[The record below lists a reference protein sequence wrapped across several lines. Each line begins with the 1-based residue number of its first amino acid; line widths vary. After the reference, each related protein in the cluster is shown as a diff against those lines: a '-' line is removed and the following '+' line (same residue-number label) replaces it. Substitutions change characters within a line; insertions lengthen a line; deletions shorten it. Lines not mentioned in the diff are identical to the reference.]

1 MNWGKFLLFIVIGF
15 AAQIIDGTLG
25 MAYGVSCRTFL
36 KTVAGLPSALASAV
50 VHVAEVPT
58 TLASGLSHI
67 KLKNVDKSLF
77 FHLAIPGVIGGVA
90 GAWFLSSAGD
100 ALEPFIDAYLII
112 MGFVILRKA
121 FLKSQK
127 ERHIGKGIYPLGLAG
142 GFLDATGGG
151 GWGPVVTSTMLA
163 VGHDVKK
170 TIGTVN
176 TAEFL
181 VTLAETTTF
190 VVLIRDFTSYWQTI
204 LGLIIGG
211 VCAPRGVD
219 LQEDPRPPAARRRR
233 HPHHR
238 AQSLQ
243 SPSLSGCIL
252 KRRYHHD
259 TDVRAAA
266 LRLRPR
272 PAHGAGA
279 LGR

>member
-100 ALEPFIDAYLII
+100 ALEPFIDASLII
-112 MGFVILRKA
+112 M
-121 FLKSQK
+121 
-127 ERHIGKGIYPLGLAG
+127 
-142 GFLDATGGG
+142 
-151 GWGPVVTSTMLA
+151 MLA

-211 VCAPRGVD
+211 VCAAPLAAWICKKIPV
-219 LQEDPRPPAARRRR
+219 RPLLAVVGILIIVLNLY
-233 HPHHR
+233 
-238 AQSLQ
+238 SL
-243 SPSLSGCIL
+243 LHYL
-252 KRRYHHD
+252 A
-259 TDVRAAA
+259 VF
-266 LRLRPR
+266 
-272 PAHGAGA
+272 
-279 LGR
+279 

>member
-1 MNWGKFLLFIVIGF
+1 MNWGKFILFILIGF

-36 KTVAGLPSALASAV
+36 KTVAGVPSALASAV

-67 KLKNVDKSLF
+67 RLKNVDKSLF
-77 FHLAIPGVIGGVA
+77 LHLVIPGVIGGVA

-100 ALEPFIDAYLII
+100 ALEPFIDTYLIV
-112 MGFVILRKA
+112 MGFIILRKA
-121 FLKSQK
+121 FRKSQK

-204 LGLIIGG
+204 LGLVIGG
-211 VCAPRGVD
+211 VCAAPLAAWICRKIPVRPLLAIVGILIIALNLYSL
-219 LQEDPRPPAARRRR
+219 LQCLA
-233 HPHHR
+233 
-238 AQSLQ
+238 
-243 SPSLSGCIL
+243 
-252 KRRYHHD
+252 
-259 TDVRAAA
+259 VF
-266 LRLRPR
+266 
-272 PAHGAGA
+272 
-279 LGR
+279 

>member
-1 MNWGKFLLFIVIGF
+1 MNWGRFILFIIIGF

-77 FHLAIPGVIGGVA
+77 LHLAIPGVIGGVA

-121 FLKSQK
+121 FQKHHK

-151 GWGPVVTSTMLA
+151 GWGLA

-211 VCAPRGVD
+211 VCAAPLAAWICKKIPV
-219 LQEDPRPPAARRRR
+219 RPLLAIVGILIIALNLY
-233 HPHHR
+233 
-238 AQSLQ
+238 SL
-243 SPSLSGCIL
+243 LHYLAIF
-252 KRRYHHD
+252 
-259 TDVRAAA
+259 
-266 LRLRPR
+266 
-272 PAHGAGA
+272 
-279 LGR
+279 

>member
-1 MNWGKFLLFIVIGF
+1 MNWGKFILFILIGF

-36 KTVAGLPSALASAV
+36 KTVAGVPSALASAV

-67 KLKNVDKSLF
+67 RLKNVDKSLF
-77 FHLAIPGVIGGVA
+77 FHLVIPGVIGGVA

-112 MGFVILRKA
+112 MGVVIMRKA
-121 FLKSQK
+121 FRKSQK

-204 LGLIIGG
+204 LGLVIGG
-211 VCAPRGVD
+211 VCAAPLAAWICRKIPVRPLLAIVGILIIALNLYSL
-219 LQEDPRPPAARRRR
+219 LQCLA
-233 HPHHR
+233 
-238 AQSLQ
+238 
-243 SPSLSGCIL
+243 
-252 KRRYHHD
+252 
-259 TDVRAAA
+259 VF
-266 LRLRPR
+266 
-272 PAHGAGA
+272 
-279 LGR
+279 

>member
-1 MNWGKFLLFIVIGF
+1 MTMQQQGQERN
-15 AAQIIDGTLG
+15 AADLHIPVLMKETLAALQPVLDAGRDRPVRILDGTLG

-36 KTVAGLPSALASAV
+36 KTVAGVPSALASAV

-67 KLKNVDKSLF
+67 RLKNVDKSLF
-77 FHLAIPGVIGGVA
+77 LHLVIPGVIGGVA

-100 ALEPFIDAYLII
+100 ALEPFIDAYLIV
-112 MGFVILRKA
+112 MGFIILRKA
-121 FLKSQK
+121 FRKSQK

-190 VVLIRDFTSYWQTI
+190 VVLIRDFTSYWPTI
-204 LGLIIGG
+204 LGLVIGG
-211 VCAPRGVD
+211 VCAAPLAAWICRKIPVRPLLAIVGILIIALNLYSL
-219 LQEDPRPPAARRRR
+219 LQCLA
-233 HPHHR
+233 
-238 AQSLQ
+238 
-243 SPSLSGCIL
+243 
-252 KRRYHHD
+252 
-259 TDVRAAA
+259 VF
-266 LRLRPR
+266 
-272 PAHGAGA
+272 
-279 LGR
+279 

>member
-1 MNWGKFLLFIVIGF
+1 MNWGRFILFIIIGF

-67 KLKNVDKSLF
+67 KLRNVDKSLF
-77 FHLAIPGVIGGVA
+77 LHLAIPGVIGGVI
-90 GAWFLSSAGD
+90 GAWFLSSIGD
-100 ALEPFIDAYLII
+100 ALEPFIDAYLIV

-121 FLKSQK
+121 LQKHHK

-176 TAEFL
+176 TVEFF

-190 VVLIRDFTSYWQTI
+190 LVLLRDFTAYLQPV

-211 VCAPRGVD
+211 VCAAPIAAWICKKIPV
-219 LQEDPRPPAARRRR
+219 RPLLAIVGILIIVLNLY
-233 HPHHR
+233 
-238 AQSLQ
+238 SL
-243 SPSLSGCIL
+243 L
-252 KRRYHHD
+252 HW
-259 TDVRAAA
+259 
-266 LRLRPR
+266 
-272 PAHGAGA
+272 
-279 LGR
+279 LG